1 MRQARGSQEPAV
13 RMITEEGSWD
23 FRKKTVPRAPM
34 KREQNPVEKINND
47 RLPTKFRMIVP
58 TVVPA
63 NMLTIDS

>member
-1 MRQARGSQEPAV
+1 
-13 RMITEEGSWD
+13 MITEEGSWD

-47 RLPTKFRMIVP
+47 RLPTKLRIMVP

-63 NMLTIDS
+63 IYKY

>member
-1 MRQARGSQEPAV
+1 
-13 RMITEEGSWD
+13 MITEEGSWD

-58 TVVPA
+58 TVVP
-63 NMLTIDS
+63 NMTIVNLVNIVNSQ